1 MHHIL
6 NARADSH
13 KDFCEDAY
21 YYTER
26 DGWVIAAVFDGCS
39 DSINSHFASQ
49 LFSYSLRGVI
59 DDYWMENMQNFSRT
73 NLTTEDLILSFCS
86 LASTSALCVAG
97 ALRITALEN
106 LSTAVV
112 AMYDTKKKYL
122 MVKFLGDGVIRVNGE
137 MHRVESGEKNE
148 PNYVGYLYKED
159 FDEDPQLLMDTDK
172 YPFMAFTEVS
182 SFSICTDGIDAIKHP
197 HRPLEEMHHYLLEDK
212 ALIPSAAMLR
222 RKLNILKKEGA
233 ILNDDLTIIR
243 YEAV

>member
-21 YYTER
+21 YYSER

-59 DDYWMENMQNFSRT
+59 DDYWTENIQNFDKSD
-73 NLTTEDLILSFCS
+73 LSTEDMMLSFS
-86 LASTSALCVAG
+86 TLASTSLLYVAD
-97 ALRITALEN
+97 ALRMTKLEI
-106 LSTAVV
+106 LSTAVI
-112 AMYDTKKKYL
+112 AMYNTKKKYL
-122 MVKFLGDGVIRVNGE
+122 MVKFLGDGVVMVNGE
-137 MHRVESGEKNE
+137 MHRVDSGESNE
-148 PNYVGYLYKED
+148 PNYVGYYDKDE
-159 FDEDPQLLMDTDK
+159 FDESPQLLIDANM
-172 YPFMAFTEVS
+172 YPFMAFTEVN

-197 HRPLEEMHHYLLEDK
+197 HRPLEEVHHYLLQDK
-212 ALIPSAAMLR
+212 ALIPSQAMLR

-233 ILNDDLTIIR
+233 MLNDDLTIIR